1 MGAAGLAAAS
11 ASPSPRPAACEPRM
25 GRPRPATRG
34 LQRATVGPVVGQAAV
49 PDGSPP
55 AAGIRLARVR
65 GFCAFSQMKIKEHM
79 IQASKPDSQQ
89 DRTNPGEE

>member
-25 GRPRPATRG
+25 GRPGPATRG
-34 LQRATVGPVVGQAAV
+34 LQRATVGQAAV